1 MTKTRTDPILITGCG
16 WITPLGAGTFRE
28 VLSAL
33 CAGDPPTAGDE
44 GYWPV
49 PECLLD
55 THPHLTKELKHD
67 KGAWMTAIALEAA
80 LRDAGIVAEELE
92 VGELGMVLGCALA
105 GQIGMITFAGE
116 VRDQTPRFVSPIHF
130 PQTVGNFITGALA
143 RAYNI
148 QGPNVTIASGVGS
161 GLDAILE
168 GCALLDRGEAGVILA
183 GGIDALTP
191 ELALGLSEPSG
202 VLSEGACLLTLERAS
217 HAADRGGTGL
227 ATVVQ
232 RARGAER
239 PGLSAGG
246 EDAIWARV
254 NKPNRA
260 RKEAI
265 IQIER
270 SVGRCFSVLG
280 PAALAAAIG
289 VALGADVAPAILC
302 GDQAPPELPASP
314 DPPPED
320 GACVVTITH
329 TGAGAQSG
337 ASLSVR
343 LV

>member
-1 MTKTRTDPILITGCG
+1 
-16 WITPLGAGTFRE
+16 
-28 VLSAL
+28 
-33 CAGDPPTAGDE
+33 
-44 GYWPV
+44 
-49 PECLLD
+49 
-55 THPHLTKELKHD
+55 
-67 KGAWMTAIALEAA
+67 MTAIALEAA
-80 LRDAGIVAEELE
+80 LRNAGIAADTLK

-148 QGPNVTIASGVGS
+148 QGPNVTIASGIGS

-246 EDAIWARV
+246 EDAIWAGVFGR
-254 NKPNRA
+254 N
-260 RKEAI
+260 EAT

-270 SVGRCFSVLG
+270 SVGRCFSALG

-302 GDQAPPELPASP
+302 DNQAPPELPASP
-314 DPPPED
+314 DLPPRD
-320 GACVVTITH
+320 GGCVVTISH

-343 LV
+343 LA